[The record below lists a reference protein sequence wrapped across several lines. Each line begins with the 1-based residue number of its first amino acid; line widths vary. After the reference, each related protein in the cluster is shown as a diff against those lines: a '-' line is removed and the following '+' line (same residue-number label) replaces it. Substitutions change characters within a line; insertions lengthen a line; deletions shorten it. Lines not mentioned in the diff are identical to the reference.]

1 MQQRRLNPHFTIV
14 LLLLLVA
21 LSAPL
26 TAQKKNKD
34 KANTANL
41 PEVIWRD
48 PGDVSSLNL
57 IYGAGG
63 TEHAPRADATYK
75 FVKEDL
81 AGSNPKFDITD
92 DQGVKWKVKLGEE
105 APAEVAASRLL
116 WAAGYFVDE
125 DYYLPEL
132 KVSGVPKLSRG
143 STSGG
148 KFKRV
153 RLERKGTGVEKAGIW
168 KWSANPFLEQQ
179 EFGGLRVM
187 MALLNNW
194 DLKDINNTIYV
205 ADGERRYALTDVGA
219 TLGKTGGIA
228 SRSKSNPK
236 EYAESRFI
244 DKAAPDFIDF
254 HLDAKSDMQKVT
266 RHVPRADAKWLA
278 QRLAQLSEQQ
288 IGDAFRAAGYKD
300 DEVAIYTQAVQK
312 RIAELAAL

>member
-1 MQQRRLNPHFTIV
+1 MQPRRLNLHLPLLF
-14 LLLLLVA
+14 LLLLVA
-21 LSAPL
+21 LSLPL
-26 TAQKKNKD
+26 TAQKKAKD
-34 KANTANL
+34 QANTANL

-48 PGDVSSLNL
+48 PGDVTSLNL
-57 IYGAGG
+57 LYGAGG
-63 TEHAPRADATYK
+63 AEHAPRPDATYK

-81 AGSNPKFDITD
+81 SGTNPKFDVTD
-92 DQGVKWKVKLGEE
+92 DQGVNWRVKLGEE
-105 APAEVAASRLL
+105 APAETAATRLL

-143 STSGG
+143 SMSGD

-153 RLERKGTGVEKAGIW
+153 RLERKLPDVKKAGIW
-168 KWSANPFLEQQ
+168 KWSANPFLDTQ

-205 ADGERRYALTDVGA
+205 VNGERRYAMTDAGA
-219 TLGKTGGIA
+219 TLGKTGGVA
-228 SRSKSNPK
+228 GRSKSNPK
-236 EYAESRFI
+236 DYAKSRFI

-254 HLDAKSDMQKVT
+254 HLDANSDMQKVT
-266 RHVPRADAKWLA
+266 RHVPRAHAKWLA
-278 QRLAQLSEQQ
+278 QRLSRLSEQQ
-288 IGDAFRAAGYKD
+288 IGDCFRAAGYKPE
-300 DEVAIYTQAVQK
+300 EVTMYTQAVQK